1 MRLGVIGIP
10 KQITL
15 RLLLELLVIYFH
27 RAQEA

>member
-27 RAQEA
+27 RVQEA

>member
-1 MRLGVIGIP
+1 MRLGVIRIP

-27 RAQEA
+27 RVQEA